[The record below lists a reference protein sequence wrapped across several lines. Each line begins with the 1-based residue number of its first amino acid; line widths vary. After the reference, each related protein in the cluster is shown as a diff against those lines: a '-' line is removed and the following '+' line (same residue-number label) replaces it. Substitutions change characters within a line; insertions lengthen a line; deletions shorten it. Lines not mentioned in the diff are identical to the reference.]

1 MTIKLL
7 DWRGDKVEV
16 DVGNIENI
24 GAMRIEVITGD
35 EILRVLYKDFTIDEF
50 DSSYSRVQDYYDG
63 EYEIYNATTGR
74 NLLEDERFINRT
86 GSYWFMEDEP

>member
-50 DSSYSRVQDYYDG
+50 DSSYSRVRDYYDG